1 MRFVVGDVAAPG
13 PAAELVLA
21 NLTGAMLIARR
32 RSPGAAVVPGGV
44 LIVSGFM
51 DDERPAVEAALS
63 GFTVESRIDDDGWC
77 AVTFR
82 RG

>member
-1 MRFVVGDVAAPG
+1 
-13 PAAELVLA
+13 
-21 NLTGAMLIARR
+21 MLIRAADHLAR
-32 RSPGAAVVPGGV
+32 AVVPGGV

-77 AVTFR
+77 AVTLPPRLSRAAFR
-82 RG
+82 RSQISR